1 MLTKQSLRELSPDEQ
16 VRMAVE
22 EAGRLYEGN
31 FIFFTNSEE
40 IRDIGIFEHYAV
52 PRVIALNKKIFFES
66 GLMEKYQNRVL
77 YGIFYTCTAYMAED
91 QSPPTLS
98 F

>member
-1 MLTKQSLRELSPDEQ
+1 MLTVQSVRELSPDEQ
-16 VRMAVE
+16 VRMSVE
-22 EAGRLYEGN
+22 EAGRLYAGN

-52 PRVIALNKKIFFES
+52 PRVIALNKKVFFDS
-66 GLMEKYQNRVL
+66 GLIEKYRNRIL
-77 YGIFYTCTAYMAED
+77 YGVPYTCSAYMAED
-91 QSPPTLS
+91 QRPPILA

>member
-1 MLTKQSLRELSPDEQ
+1 MLTVQSVRELSPDEQ
-16 VRMAVE
+16 VRMSVE

-40 IRDIGIFEHYAV
+40 IRDIGILEHYAV
-52 PRVIALNKKIFFES
+52 PRVIAPNKKVFYDS
-66 GLMEKYQNRVL
+66 GLIEKYRNRAL
-77 YGIFYTCTAYMAED
+77 YGVPHICSAYMAED
-91 QSPPTLS
+91 QRPPILA